1 MNAKKLKDAEKSFFE
16 RFPGGFHNPLMLEI
30 IKKHKPEKM
39 NKLATE
45 SFSEDKFL
53 YPHKVVES
61 MAKVV
66 SQSSMVS
73 IFEKPKFRD
82 FVKALSDSETERLSH
97 GLFEFLH
104 GEQGFGFD
112 LMESLLNEYKIAKWP
127 LLTVFGVYYNP
138 SVEIL
143 IKPTTVK
150 NVIEYFEL
158 EGIKYSPKP
167 SYEFYRAYRDQINQ
181 MKKQVDASLQK
192 DNAAFSGFLMMTM
205 NNTEAADLL

>member
-1 MNAKKLKDAEKSFFE
+1 VNVKKLKEAEKSFFE
-16 RFPGGFHNPLMLEI
+16 RYPGGFQHPLMLEI

-39 NKLATE
+39 HNLATE
-45 SFSEDKFL
+45 SFSKDDFL
-53 YPHKVVES
+53 HPFKVVDC

-66 SQSSMVS
+66 SQSSMIS

-82 FVKALSDSETERLSH
+82 FVKTINDSEKESLAH

-104 GEQGFGFD
+104 SDQRFGFE
-112 LMESLLNEYKIAKWP
+112 LMAGLLSQYNIAKWP

-138 SVEIL
+138 SIEVM

-150 NVIEYFEL
+150 QVIEYFEL
-158 EGIKYSPKP
+158 EGIKYCSKP
-167 SYEFYRAYRDQINQ
+167 SYEFYREYRDYINL
-181 MKKQVDASLQK
+181 MKKQVDVSLQS

-205 NNTEAADLL
+205 NSSEEADI

>member
-1 MNAKKLKDAEKSFFE
+1 MNVKKLKEAEKSFFE
-16 RFPGGFHNPLMLEI
+16 RFPGGFNNPLMLEI

-39 NKLATE
+39 HSLAKE
-45 SFSEDKFL
+45 SFSEDKFS
-53 YPHKVVES
+53 YPNGIVES

-73 IFEKPKFRD
+73 VFEKPKFRD
-82 FVKALSDSETERLSH
+82 FVKAINDSEKERLSH

-104 GEQGFGFD
+104 GEQGFGFE

-127 LLTVFGVYYNP
+127 LLTIFGVYYNP

-150 NVIEYFEL
+150 QVIEYFEL

-167 SYEFYRAYRDQINQ
+167 SYEFYKAYRQQINL
-181 MKKQVDASLQK
+181 MKKQVDASLGK
-192 DNAAFSGFLMMTM
+192 DNAAFSGFMMMTM
-205 NNTEAADLL
+205 NSDEMEI